1 MENNIAEEL
10 LASSSEEPE
19 APVEL
24 NPEVETPEVEAAQ
37 TEVETPDEPEKVEKE
52 PETPVEP
59 TSTDSAT
66 SVPMSAHIGLRKDLE
81 GQINAL
87 KSQLGTKPET
97 TAPPSVFEDEAGA
110 FAAMEAKFSDIV
122 TNQLLNTG
130 QSLAARDH
138 GQETVDAAISW
149 VTEAVQT
156 SPFLLQQFTQTPLA
170 LQADKAV
177 ELYKAEQTRAEL
189 EDPVSAKEKL
199 RAEVKLELLE
209 EQKAELEKTEKLK
222 QSIPKTLTGDSSKG
236 GLTGSDWTGP
246 VPLESVIG
254 PGG

>member
-10 LASSSEEPE
+10 LATPSEEVE
-19 APVEL
+19 APAEPS
-24 NPEVETPEVEAAQ
+24 PEVETSEVEAAQ
-37 TEVETPDEPEKVEKE
+37 TETETPVETAKVED
-52 PETPVEP
+52 TVEP

-66 SVPMSAHIGLRKDLE
+66 TVPMSAHIGLRKDLE
-81 GQINAL
+81 SQINAL
-87 KSQLGTKPET
+87 KSQLATPQET
-97 TAPPSVFEDEAGA
+97 AAAPSVFEDEAGA
-110 FAAMEAKFSDIV
+110 FQALETKFSDIL

-138 GQETVDAAISW
+138 GQETVDNAIAW
-149 VTEAVQT
+149 VTQAAQT

-189 EDPVSAKEKL
+189 EDPVTAREKIK
-199 RAEVKLELLE
+199 AEVKLELLE
-209 EQKAELEKTEKLK
+209 EQKAKLEGKEELK
-222 QSIPKTLTGDSSKG
+222 QSIPKTLVGDGSKG

-246 VPLESVIG
+246 TPLNAVIG
-254 PGG
+254 EGG

>member
-10 LASSSEEPE
+10 LGTSSEEVE
-19 APVEL
+19 APAEPS
-24 NPEVETPEVEAAQ
+24 PEVETPEVEAAK
-37 TEVETPDEPEKVEKE
+37 TETETPEEPVQVEKA
-52 PETPVEP
+52 VEP

-66 SVPMSAHIGLRKDLE
+66 TVPMSAHIGLRKDLE
-81 GQINAL
+81 SQINAL
-87 KSQLGTKPET
+87 KSQLATPQET
-97 TAPPSVFEDEAGA
+97 TAPPSVFEDEQGA
-110 FAAMEAKFSDIV
+110 FQALETKFSDIL

-138 GQETVDAAISW
+138 GQETVDNAIAW
-149 VTEAVQT
+149 VTQAVQT

-189 EDPVSAKEKL
+189 EDPVTAREKIK
-199 RAEVKLELLE
+199 AEVRLEMLE
-209 EQKAELEKTEKLK
+209 EQKAKLDGKEELK
-222 QSIPKTLTGDSSKG
+222 QSIPKTLVGDGSKG

-246 VPLESVIG
+246 TPLDAVIG
-254 PGG
+254 EGG